1 MLGKATAD
9 APSSA
14 AVVTPKAAS
23 AGGGA
28 SPRVNPYVS
37 LAPAAVTPPTA
48 KASEYA
54 FEWSPAAE
62 PHASR
67 RTAMLAA
74 YSKQIRAL
82 YGPDATVVVKVLVSL
97 VVQVA
102 IASVAA
108 QLPWWAFVVV
118 AYTIG
123 GTLNHGLTLDGK
135 VLKPARVG
143 WQNED
148 QLRFILR
155 EGRKRQIRRMCE
167 AVGLEVVAL
176 KRVRIGRVLLGELP
190 VGKWRLLGPDESF
203 A

>member
-9 APSSA
+9 DSSA
-14 AVVTPKAAS
+14 AVVTPKGASSAA
-23 AGGGA
+23 GGA
-28 SPRVNPYVS
+28 SPRVNPYVP

-62 PHASR
+62 PHATR

-82 YGPDATVVVKVLVSL
+82 YGPDATVVVKVLASL

-102 IASVAA
+102 IASVAG

-123 GTLNHGLTLDGK
+123 GTLNHGLTLAMHEVSHNIAFKSFSANRAFGI
-135 VLKPARVG
+135 LTNLSLGLPA
-143 WQNED
+143 
-148 QLRFILR
+148 
-155 EGRKRQIRRMCE
+155 
-167 AVGLEVVAL
+167 
-176 KRVRIGRVLLGELP
+176 
-190 VGKWRLLGPDESF
+190 F